1 MRPKSK
7 QEEMEF
13 VGVMPRNK
21 TIVDQIRR
29 QGYIG
34 VMFNKD
40 DFMDAVIWAS
50 NLVNDYERFT
60 ASVKDRV
67 VIPIEELPYEKP
79 DLVNAFILLIIYYHR
94 KGNLVVAEELKKH
107 FWTVAKFQ
115 DIPHENVSVMAGW
128 DEYMS
133 EAKRRMDRDD
143 FSTPEIGKLEGTEKI
158 FEHYKALIAKEKESF
173 QEELRKEKGLKAD

>member
-1 MRPKSK
+1 MQPKNK

-13 VGVMPRNK
+13 VGVLPRNR

-29 QGYIG
+29 MGYLS

-50 NLVNDYERFT
+50 NLVNDYERF
-60 ASVKDRV
+60 ASSQKDRV

-79 DLVNAFILLIIYYHR
+79 DLVSAFILLIIYYHR
-94 KGNLVVAEELKKH
+94 KGNLIVAEELKKS

-115 DIPHENVSVMAGW
+115 NIPIEDVPVMAGW
-128 DEYMS
+128 DEFMS

-143 FSTPEIGKLEGTEKI
+143 FSTPEIGKLEGTEKK
-158 FEHYKALIAKEKESF
+158 FEHYKALIAKEKEAF